1 MEIFGKAETY
11 LKILKATYNKAVA
24 NIILNEHQ
32 EKDKDAHYLIFV
44 AVPEVLAIAIR
55 YKNGLKQ
62 KNKMV
67 NEEIPFAYGIA
78 LYFKD
83 PISCAILL
91 KH

>member
-1 MEIFGKAETY
+1 MEIFRKDKTY
-11 LKILKATYNKAVA
+11 LKILKAIYNKPVA

-32 EKDKDAHYLIFV
+32 EKDKDAHYLIFA
-44 AVPEVLAIAIR
+44 AVSEVLAIAIR

-62 KNKMV
+62 KKMV
-67 NEEIPFAYGIA
+67 SEEIPFAYDNA

-83 PISCAILL
+83 PIPCAILL